1 MLYKNEWLIFII
13 TSVIFFVATEVG
25 FRVGRIRR
33 SSVDETTKSQ
43 ITTFQGAIL
52 GLIGLLLAFITS
64 MALSRFEE
72 RKQMVVEESNA
83 IGTAYLR
90 AQLLPEPEKTEI
102 SRLLQQY
109 IDVRLEGART
119 GNVQDT
125 ITQSEKLHDRL

>member
-1 MLYKNEWLIFII
+1 
-13 TSVIFFVATEVG
+13 
-25 FRVGRIRR
+25 
-33 SSVDETTKSQ
+33 
-43 ITTFQGAIL
+43 
-52 GLIGLLLAFITS
+52 
-64 MALSRFEE
+64 
-72 RKQMVVEESNA
+72 MVVEESNA